1 MLWLKQLR
9 FKKKDNDSNNLTAKV
24 VMDLLKMID
33 KNKLNDTQELQAGGD
48 VQAFKQAADMA
59 VTQQQPPMPM
69 QTTVPQQPQN
79 FLEMARQAQSIPT
92 DPQPE
97 MVPEQQEKEQPKMTM
112 GKFTY
117 EQEIGPDSTKL
128 HHPTKTSGVTIGAG
142 YDMKEKSQDTILED
156 MSSVEIPQDTTER
169 LSLASGLS
177 GKEASDFV
185 KENPDLEITPEQ
197 QEKLFTISMSEAF
210 KRADNDLRS
219 MGYDPANVSEDK
231 KELLADYAY
240 NIGGLLNFPKFT
252 NALVNND
259 FDTAK
264 KESKRFSG
272 KQPLTRRNKAT
283 LAKID
288 EIAKGVG

>member
-1 MLWLKQLR
+1 
-9 FKKKDNDSNNLTAKV
+9 
-24 VMDLLKMID
+24 
-33 KNKLNDTQELQAGGD
+33 
-48 VQAFKQAADMA
+48 
-59 VTQQQPPMPM
+59 
-69 QTTVPQQPQN
+69 
-79 FLEMARQAQSIPT
+79 
-92 DPQPE
+92 
-97 MVPEQQEKEQPKMTM
+97 MTM

-156 MSSVEIPQDTTER
+156 MSSVEIPQDKTER

-177 GKEASDFV
+177 GKEATNFV
-185 KENPDLEITPEQ
+185 KENSDLEITPEQ
-197 QEKLFTISMSEAF
+197 QEKLFTISMSDAF
-210 KRADNDLRS
+210 KRADNDLQS

-272 KQPLTRRNKAT
+272 KQPLTRRNTAT

>member
-1 MLWLKQLR
+1 M
-9 FKKKDNDSNNLTAKV
+9 N
-24 VMDLLKMID
+24 
-33 KNKLNDTQELQAGGD
+33 
-48 VQAFKQAADMA
+48 
-59 VTQQQPPMPM
+59 
-69 QTTVPQQPQN
+69 
-79 FLEMARQAQSIPT
+79 
-92 DPQPE
+92 
-97 MVPEQQEKEQPKMTM
+97 M

-128 HHPTKTSGVTIGAG
+128 HHPTPTSGVTIGAG

-156 MSSVEIPQDTTER
+156 MTSVDVPQNTSER
-169 LSLASGLS
+169 ISLASGLT
-177 GKEASDFV
+177 GKEATNFVQENSDI
-185 KENPDLEITPEQ
+185 EITPDQ
-197 QEKLFTISMSEAF
+197 QEKLFTISMSDAF
-210 KRADNDLRS
+210 KRADNDLQS

-264 KESKRFSG
+264 KESQRFSG
-272 KQPLTRRNKAT
+272 KQPLTRRNEAT

-288 EIAKGVG
+288 EIAQGVG